1 MKKIGHEEA
10 VKLAEALRNSFSSRV
25 SDAMPV
31 SLGDVKNVTD
41 YMGHN
46 DMGTTNLLLK
56 IIFALL
62 DRRKADCSNNAHAS
76 TSASPGSVNNPPYHS
91 QNTSCSEDIYIVKD
105 IEVTHPSHYNQ
116 HERECIVEMYT
127 LFGLKKF
134 ITFCHMNAWKYRY
147 RAGSKA
153 NNTADKDNAKADR
166 YIEYA
171 ARARDMDYWNIPPH
185 RLTDD
190 EYWKSDTV
198 RGTY

>member
-1 MKKIGHEEA
+1 MKKIGHDEA

-25 SDAMPV
+25 SDAMVV

-41 YMGHN
+41 HMGYN

-62 DRRKADCSNNAHAS
+62 DSKKADNTNITVGN
-76 TSASPGSVNNPPYHS
+76 TSASTDSVN
-91 QNTSCSEDIYIVKD
+91 
-105 IEVTHPSHYNQ
+105 HPSHYNQ

-134 ITFCHMNAWKYRY
+134 ITFCKMNAWKYRY

>member
-31 SLGDVKNVTD
+31 SLGDVKNVTG
-41 YMGHN
+41 YMGYN

-56 IIFALL
+56 IIFSLL
-62 DRRKADCSNNAHAS
+62 DNKKTDNTNLTVGNTP
-76 TSASPGSVNNPPYHS
+76 TSSGSVN
-91 QNTSCSEDIYIVKD
+91 
-105 IEVTHPSHYNQ
+105 HPSHYNQ
-116 HERECIVEMYT
+116 HERECIVEMFI
-127 LFGLKKF
+127 LFGLDNF
-134 ITFCHMNAWKYRY
+134 IAFCKMNAWKYRY

-153 NNTADKDNAKADR
+153 SNSADQDNAKADR

-171 ARARDMDYWNIPPH
+171 ARAKEINDWSLTPS

-190 EYWKSDTV
+190 DFWDDFYNTTYHVKS
-198 RGTY
+198 

>member
-10 VKLAEALRNSFSSRV
+10 VKLAEALRNGFSSRV

-31 SLGDVKNVTD
+31 SLGDVKNVTG
-41 YMGHN
+41 YMGYN

-56 IIFALL
+56 IIFSLL
-62 DRRKADCSNNAHAS
+62 DNKKTDNI
-76 TSASPGSVNNPPYHS
+76 SASSDSVN
-91 QNTSCSEDIYIVKD
+91 
-105 IEVTHPSHYNQ
+105 HPSHYNQ

-134 ITFCHMNAWKYRY
+134 ITFCKMNAWKYRY

-153 NNTADKDNAKADR
+153 NNTADKDNDKADR

-171 ARARDMDYWNIPPH
+171 ARAKEINDWSLTPS

-190 EYWKSDTV
+190 EYWKADTV

>member
-1 MKKIGHEEA
+1 MKKIGHEDA
-10 VKLAEALRNSFSSRV
+10 LSYAMMLKSRFGSKLDDGLYI
-25 SDAMPV
+25 P
-31 SLGDVKNVTD
+31 LGDVKVFMDEHGLGSMELATFFL
-41 YMGHN
+41 
-46 DMGTTNLLLK
+46 GTIL
-56 IIFALL
+56 ALL
-62 DRRKADCSNNAHAS
+62 DNRKTPNTNITVGN
-76 TSASPGSVNNPPYHS
+76 TSASTDSVN
-91 QNTSCSEDIYIVKD
+91 
-105 IEVTHPSHYNQ
+105 HPSHYNQ

-134 ITFCHMNAWKYRY
+134 ITFCKMNAWKYRY

-171 ARARDMDYWNIPPH
+171 ARAHDMDYWNIPPH

-190 EYWKSDTV
+190 EYWKADTV